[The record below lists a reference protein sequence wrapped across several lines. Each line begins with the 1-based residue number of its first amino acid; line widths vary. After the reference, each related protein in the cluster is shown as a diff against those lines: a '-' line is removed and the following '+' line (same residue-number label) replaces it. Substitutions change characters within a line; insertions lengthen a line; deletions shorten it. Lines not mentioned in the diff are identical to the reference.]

1 MAGVLRMNATLGS
14 HAPDTRV
21 TRRQGRRRRWHA
33 VGARVNERATS
44 GTDRVMAR
52 AAVEGRGRARGSR
65 FPFDTADS
73 ASAKDWRRPEVA
85 LA

>member
-21 TRRQGRRRRWHA
+21 THRQGRRRRWHA

-52 AAVEGRGRARGSR
+52 AAVEEPGRPRGST
-65 FPFDTADS
+65 FPFDTVDS
-73 ASAKDWRRPEVA
+73 ASAEDRRRPVAA